1 MEWSETTW
9 KRRSGTV
16 GSQNRAIRKHQYSLG
31 RAYENGNGVAQDH
44 SEAAEWYRKAA
55 GQDETD
61 ALYLLADL
69 YRRGD
74 GVAQDDAKAEYW
86 YRKAA
91 HWNHEAAQKTL
102 SSLEGNA
109 DSAGRV

>member
-9 KRRSGTV
+9 KRCSGTV
-16 GSQNRAIRKHQYSLG
+16 GPQNRAIRNHQYSLG
-31 RAYENGNGVAQDH
+31 RAYENGNGVAQDR

-61 ALYLLADL
+61 AQYLLADL

-91 HWNHEAAQKTL
+91 HWNLEAAQKTL

>member
-1 MEWSETTW
+1 METGWR
-9 KRRSGTV
+9 KIIPKQQSGF
-16 GSQNRAIRKHQYSLG
+16 
-31 RAYENGNGVAQDH
+31 
-44 SEAAEWYRKAA
+44 RKAA

-61 ALYLLADL
+61 AQYLLADL

-74 GVAQDDAKAEYW
+74 GVAQGDAKAAYW

-91 HWNHEAAQKTL
+91 NWNQDAAQKTL
-102 SSLEGNA
+102 SSLKGNA